1 MKRLSY
7 QARFLAFHRANPQ
20 VYRELVRFAREAK
33 RYGKRVLGIRLLWE
47 RVRWELTIVTRDENS
62 SFKFNDHYHSRYARL
77 LMDREPDL
85 RDMFRLRKLRTE

>member
-1 MKRLSY
+1 MKSY

-20 VYRELVRFAREAK
+20 VYRELVRFAREA
-33 RYGKRVLGIRLLWE
+33 RNYGKRVLGIRLLWE
-47 RVRWELTIVTRDENS
+47 RVRWELMIVTRDENS

-85 RDMFRLRKLRTE
+85 RGMFRIRKLRTE